1 MSFLDA
7 CIQDSLPVWRTCL
20 DTEFLRGIADG
31 TLDEACFKGYI
42 VDDSL
47 YLREYSKVFAWGIL
61 HSRDMEEIRNYYSLL
76 SFVNEAEDSTR
87 RYYLKRYHLKDEA
100 IQPLPLRPQNQAY
113 VDYMLRTAQNA
124 DDAADCMM
132 ACMPCMLSY
141 GWIFGQLLKTAPAV
155 QSSPYATFVNDY
167 AGNRYDSICK
177 AWADFTEAACANA
190 APERRAHRMEIF
202 RSCSQHEL
210 HFWEMAARP
219 RTDLD

>member
-1 MSFLDA
+1 MCSCWTPWGPEPPPCGPTPLWQNGCGKWFHGRRIDN
-7 CIQDSLPVWRTCL
+7 PNTH
-20 DTEFLRGIADG
+20 GADG

-47 YLREYSKVFAWGIL
+47 YLREYPKVFAWGIL

-87 RYYLKRYHLKDEA
+87 RYYLKRYHLKNEA

-124 DDAADCMM
+124 DDTADCMM

-141 GWIFGQLLKTAPAV
+141 G
-155 QSSPYATFVNDY
+155 
-167 AGNRYDSICK
+167 
-177 AWADFTEAACANA
+177 
-190 APERRAHRMEIF
+190 
-202 RSCSQHEL
+202 
-210 HFWEMAARP
+210 
-219 RTDLD
+219 